1 MKQMDHAEAHERLAD
16 IALEPAGL
24 ELSGADRE
32 LDPLRSHIDGCASCR
47 ADLAAWRT
55 THEAI
60 DDALATADGG
70 RGRLADLAAEP
81 PIASPASL
89 RAAIARIPG
98 SGEDVP
104 VAPDAPVAA
113 SRTTGERRQGVP
125 IRFGWRRVAAL
136 VAVLAVLVVGVAL
149 LRDQSARLDAAQA
162 ETRELTSV
170 TAVLGRVLSDP
181 GHHVVSLATADGTAN
196 GSVAWSGHDLAVM
209 TRALERPPAG
219 QTWRCWIER
228 DGVRSPVG
236 AMWFAG
242 DLAYWTGSLDDWA
255 TISLDDGGLFGVSLE
270 PAPGGGH
277 GQPVLVA
284 DLPG

>member
-1 MKQMDHAEAHERLAD
+1 MKPMDHAEAHERLAD
-16 IALEPAGL
+16 IALEPASL
-24 ELSGADRE
+24 ELSSTEAE

-55 THEAI
+55 THDAI
-60 DDALATADGG
+60 DDALARADGG

-81 PIASPASL
+81 SIVSPASL
-89 RAAIARIPG
+89 RAAIARIPE

-104 VAPDAPVAA
+104 GATVVA
-113 SRTTGERRQGVP
+113 SRTAGDRRQVAP
-125 IRFGWRRVAAL
+125 IRSRWRRGAAL
-136 VAVLAVLVVGVAL
+136 VAVLAVLVAGVAL
-149 LRDQSARLDAAQA
+149 LRDQSARLDAAVA

-181 GHHVVSLATADGTAN
+181 AHHVVSLASADGTAN

-236 AMWFAG
+236 EMWFAG

-255 TISLDDGGLFGVSLE
+255 TISLDDGGRFGVSLE

>member
-1 MKQMDHAEAHERLAD
+1 MKPMDHAEAHERLAD
-16 IALEPAGL
+16 LALEPADL
-24 ELSGADRE
+24 DLSGTAE
-32 LDPLRSHIDGCASCR
+32 GIDPLRSHIHGCATCR
-47 ADLAAWRT
+47 TDLAAWRT
-55 THEAI
+55 THDAI
-60 DDALATADGG
+60 DDALVTADGD

-81 PIASPASL
+81 PIVSPASL
-89 RAAIARIPG
+89 RAAIARIPESSEG
-98 SGEDVP
+98 AAGAASWAAGDRRL
-104 VAPDAPVAA
+104 DAP
-113 SRTTGERRQGVP
+113 T
-125 IRFGWRRVAAL
+125 RFGWRRAAAL
-136 VAVLAVLVVGVAL
+136 VAAVGVLVVGVAL

-162 ETRELTSV
+162 ETRELASV

-181 GHHVVSLATADGTAN
+181 GHHVVSLASADGTAN

-219 QTWRCWIER
+219 QTYRCWIER

-236 AMWFAG
+236 EMWFTG

-255 TISLDDGGLFGVSLE
+255 TISLDDGGRFGVSLE

-284 DLPG
+284 DLPGGPAPD